1 MDEREKGKGV
11 ANLIKPLC
19 PGPVVP
25 AARTYDDLAH
35 ALARTAAPGIIL
47 LFGDINSLPGLLAEA
62 KKHGKRLIVHLDLL
76 DGVGKDRAGLKCLA
90 RLGVTAIITTKQ
102 QLVKTARDE
111 GMIVV
116 QRLFIVDSE
125 ALRTAVKILA
135 QAKPD
140 AVEILPA
147 SVPPWVFRDI
157 ISHSGLPLLAGG
169 LVATRADVDA
179 AIAAGV
185 SAVSTSNRDLWQ

>member
-1 MDEREKGKGV
+1 M
-11 ANLIKPLC
+11 ANLIANLC

-25 AARTYDDLAH
+25 AARNYDDFRH
-35 ALARTAAPGIIL
+35 ALAHTAAPGIIL

-62 KKHGKRLIVHLDLL
+62 KKHGKRLLVHLDLL

-90 RLGVTAIITTKQ
+90 RLGVTALITTKQ
-102 QLVKTARDE
+102 QLVKPARDE

-116 QRLFIVDSE
+116 QRLFIMDSE

-147 SVPPWVFRDI
+147 SVPSWVFRDLS
-157 ISHSGLPLLAGG
+157 SHTGLPLLAGG
-169 LVATRADVDA
+169 LVATRADIDA

-185 SAVSTSNRDLWQ
+185 CAVSTSNRDLWQ